1 MHALKLK
8 FPDGRHDASS
18 AGYAILMLGIISLIA
33 TLYQFKLAVDDAAY
47 WDLRVAAMDRR
58 GVRRDVPT
66 VSQGQQGRHSKK
78 EVQKANTILS
88 EIDLPWEA
96 LLDSLEYASGHDVAL
111 LSFHPDPEARTV
123 LIGGEARNL
132 PSLLDFVSA
141 LEREPALRDAY
152 LVKYEVK
159 RDDPQRPL
167 VFSITSSW
175 IEAS

>member
-1 MHALKLK
+1 MYALKLK

-18 AGYAILMLGIISLIA
+18 AGYAILMLGIFSLMV
-33 TLYQFKLAVDDAAY
+33 TLYQFKLAVDEAAY

-66 VSQGQQGRHSKK
+66 VLQGQQGRYSKK
-78 EVQKANTILS
+78 EIQKANTILS
-88 EIDLPWEA
+88 
-96 LLDSLEYASGHDVAL
+96 DVAL
-111 LSFHPDPEARTV
+111 LSFHPDPEGRTV